1 MIHPDLLRGANAMRV
16 TLAMAP
22 ESLPELT
29 VSLAIGLELT
39 RRELIAYLWENDG
52 TASEDI

>member
-1 MIHPDLLRGANAMRV
+1 MIHPDLLRGANAMRA

-52 TASEDI
+52 TTSKDS